1 MEKYAKFRLKNSKKK
16 ETLKSDN
23 LDEINTPILEKFTI
37 HHGRIFLNDPES
49 NYILP
54 CDKRAIQGDAL
65 GHFTRKQL
73 WDGNFSSPIE
83 KKLLDGGAT
92 VLEIGNAGETSV
104 TSVNCRHW
112 TVEMALDYPSS
123 TFVGIDL
130 NPEMFPSDNQRSS
143 NVGFIECNVIQGIP
157 FPSNTFDFIFMC
169 RMWGA
174 FTGSQW
180 PKLINEIVRVL
191 KYDGW
196 IEIVEGDPMY
206 KNGGKIFKKIYD
218 ASSEQFFNSN
228 GISPDVLNSIPKF
241 IEQNNELTDFSYN
254 KVNASLGEWNGYFG
268 FVMLKSVRKFME
280 DFVFLPEALNITK
293 DQYLQLLDDFEKEA
307 NENKTSLDL
316 YRFFA
321 RKSSNIS

>member
-1 MEKYAKFRLKNSKKK
+1 MEKYTKFRLKNSKKI
-16 ETLKSDN
+16 ESFLKSDN
-23 LDEINTPILEKFTI
+23 NLDEKNPPILEKFSI

-73 WDGNFSSPIE
+73 WDGNFSSPVE
-83 KKLLDGGAT
+83 KKLLDGAT
-92 VLEIGNAGETSV
+92 VLEIGCGAG
-104 TSVNCRHW
+104 HW
-112 TVEMALDYPSS
+112 TIEMALDYPSS

-130 NPEMFPSDNQRSS
+130 NPEMFPTDNQRSP

-157 FPSNTFDFIFMC
+157 FPSNTFDFVFMC

-180 PKLINEIVRVL
+180 STLINEIVRVL

-218 ASSEQFFNSN
+218 VSSEQFLNAN
-228 GISPDVLNSIPKF
+228 GISPDILNSIPKF
-241 IEQNNELTDFSYN
+241 IEQNDELTDFSYN
-254 KVNASLGEWNGYFG
+254 KVNAPLGEWKGYFG

-280 DFVFLPEALNITK
+280 DFVFLPDALNISK

-321 RKSSNIS
+321 RKSSILVN

>member
-23 LDEINTPILEKFTI
+23 LDEINTPVLEKFKI

-83 KKLLDGGAT
+83 KKLLDGAT
-92 VLEIGNAGETSV
+92 VLEIGCGAG
-104 TSVNCRHW
+104 HW

-206 KNGGKIFKKIYD
+206 KN
-218 ASSEQFFNSN
+218 ASEQFFNAN

-254 KVNASLGEWNGYFG
+254 KVNAPLGEWNGYFG

-321 RKSSNIS
+321 RKNSNIS